1 MTSGRPRSRRLRY
14 RPPLAMTPLLGFLGA
29 RAIPRVE
36 SFDGVTFR
44 RSLRA
49 PDGTAAVLEV
59 TPASNGDHVMLRI
72 HADDATH
79 RPDVT
84 AAARRLLDLDAD
96 PVAIDRVLATDATM
110 RPLVRATRG
119 IRLPGAVDGFEMAVR
134 AVLGQ
139 QVSVQAARTFAG
151 RIAEAAG
158 TPLRDPIREVT
169 HLFPDPNQ
177 MIDADLRSI
186 GLTGAR
192 AATVRRLAELVAG
205 GRLDLSGTADTQETV
220 DALLAVPGIGRW
232 TAAYIAMRVLRDA
245 DAFPAD
251 DLGVRLGF
259 QALGLPSTPT
269 AIRDRAERWRP
280 WRAYAVMHLWN
291 TDRRDGREG

>member
-1 MTSGRPRSRRLRY
+1 M
-14 RPPLAMTPLLGFLGA
+14 APLLGFLGE

-36 SFDGVTFR
+36 SFDGTTFR

-49 PDGTAAVLEV
+49 ADGTASVIEL
-59 TPASNGDHVMLRI
+59 TPATAGDHVMLRI
-72 HADDATH
+72 HADGATH

-96 PVAIDRVLATDATM
+96 PAAIDRVLATDATL
-110 RPLVRATRG
+110 RPLVRATPG

-151 RIAEAAG
+151 RIAEATG
-158 TPLRDPIREVT
+158 TPLRDPIHNVT
-169 HLFPDPNQ
+169 HLFPGPSQ
-177 MIDADLRSI
+177 VLEADLRSI

-192 AATVRRLAELVAG
+192 AATVRRLAELAVAEQ
-205 GRLDLSGTADTQETV
+205 LDLSGTADTQETV
-220 DALLAVPGIGRW
+220 DALLTVPGIGRW

-259 QALGLPSTPT
+259 QALGLPSTPA

-291 TDRRDGREG
+291 ADRRDGRAG